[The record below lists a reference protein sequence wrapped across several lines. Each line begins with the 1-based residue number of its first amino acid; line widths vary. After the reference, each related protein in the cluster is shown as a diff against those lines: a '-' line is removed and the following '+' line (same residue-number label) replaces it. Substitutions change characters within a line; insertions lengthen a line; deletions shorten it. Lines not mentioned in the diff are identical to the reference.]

1 MAMKVELRELNRAYR
16 IGDQVIEAVRDV
28 SLSIDAGEFAAI
40 IGHSGSGKSTL
51 LSMIGGLARPTSG
64 TVLIEDVDIWAR
76 DDAFRSDFRN
86 ARIGFVF
93 QFASLIPTLNAVEN
107 VALPRNFGKG
117 GNRAQD
123 EEEAIMLLERVG
135 LGERL
140 FSYPSEL
147 SGGQQRRVAIAR
159 ALINS
164 PALLLADEPTGD
176 LDEETEAEVMELL
189 LSSCRKTHAAFLM
202 VTHNRAIAEGADH
215 VFRLKGGALQ

>member
-1 MAMKVELRELNRAYR
+1 MVELRELCRTYQ

-28 SLSIDAGEFAAI
+28 SLAVEGGEFVSI

-64 TVLIEDVDIWAR
+64 TVLIEGEDIWAR

-86 ARIGFVF
+86 ARIGFIF
-93 QFASLIPTLNAVEN
+93 QFASLIPTLNAIEN
-107 VALPRNFGKG
+107 VALPRTFGSRRR
-117 GNRAQD
+117 RAAD
-123 EEEAIMLLERVG
+123 EEEAIMLLEKVG

-140 FSYPSEL
+140 FSYPNEL

-159 ALINS
+159 ALINR

-189 LSSCRKTHAAFLM
+189 LSSCREFKAAFLM
-202 VTHNRAIAEGADH
+202 VTHNRAISEGASK
-215 VFRLKGGALQ
+215 VVRLKGGELQ

>member
-1 MAMKVELRELNRAYR
+1 MRVELHELCRTYQ
-16 IGDQVIEAVRDV
+16 IGDQVIEAVRNV
-28 SLSIDAGEFAAI
+28 SLEVAGGEFVAI

-64 TVLIEDVDIWAR
+64 KVLIEGEDIWAR

-86 ARIGFVF
+86 DRIGFIF

-107 VALPRNFGKG
+107 VALPRSFGSRRG
-117 GNRAQD
+117 QAAN
-123 EEEAIMLLERVG
+123 EEEAIMLLEKVG

-140 FSYPSEL
+140 FSYPNEL

-159 ALINS
+159 ALINR

-189 LSSCRKTHAAFLM
+189 LSSCREFKAAFLM
-202 VTHNRAIAEGADH
+202 VTHNRSIAEGASK
-215 VFRLKGGALQ
+215 VVRLKSGALQ

>member
-1 MAMKVELRELNRAYR
+1 MKVELDQLSRTYQ
-16 IGDQVIEAVRDV
+16 IGDQTIEAVKNV
-28 SLSIDAGEFAAI
+28 SLTADAGEFVAI

-51 LSMIGGLARPTSG
+51 LSMLGGLARPTSG
-64 TVLIEDVDIWAR
+64 RVIIEDEDIWAH
-76 DDAFRSDFRN
+76 DDRFRSDFRN
-86 ARIGFVF
+86 ARIGFIF
-93 QFASLIPTLNAVEN
+93 QFASLIPTLNAIEN
-107 VALPRNFGKG
+107 VALPRTFFGKS
-117 GNRAQD
+117 RKAQD

-159 ALINS
+159 ALINR

-189 LSSCRKTHAAFLM
+189 LSSCREFKAAFLM
-202 VTHNRAIAEGADH
+202 VTHNRAIAEGADKMI
-215 VFRLKGGALQ
+215 RLKGGVLQ

>member
-1 MAMKVELRELNRAYR
+1 MKVQLEQLSRNYQ
-16 IGDQVIEAVRDV
+16 IGDQTIEAVKNV
-28 SLSIDAGEFAAI
+28 SLTADAGEFVAI

-51 LSMIGGLARPTSG
+51 LSMLGGLARPTSG
-64 TVLIEDVDIWAR
+64 RVLIEGEDIWAH
-76 DDAFRSDFRN
+76 DDRFRADFRN

-93 QFASLIPTLNAVEN
+93 QFASLIPTLNAIEN
-107 VALPRNFGKG
+107 VALPRTFSGTPR
-117 GNRAQD
+117 RAHD

-140 FSYPSEL
+140 FSYPGEL

-159 ALINS
+159 SLMNR

-189 LSSCRKTHAAFLM
+189 LSSCREFRAAFLM
-202 VTHNRAIAEGADH
+202 VTHNRAIAEGADKI
-215 VFRLKGGALQ
+215 VRLKGGVLQ

>member
-1 MAMKVELRELNRAYR
+1 MVELRELCRTYQ

-28 SLSIDAGEFAAI
+28 SLAVEGGEFVSI

-64 TVLIEDVDIWAR
+64 KVLIEGEDIWAR

-86 ARIGFVF
+86 ARIGFIF
-93 QFASLIPTLNAVEN
+93 QFASLIPTLNAIEN
-107 VALPRNFGKG
+107 VALPRSFGG
-117 GNRAQD
+117 RRRRTVD
-123 EEEAIMLLERVG
+123 EEEAIMLLEKVG

-140 FSYPSEL
+140 FSYPNEL

-159 ALINS
+159 ALINR

-189 LSSCRKTHAAFLM
+189 LSSCREFKAAFLM
-202 VTHNRAIAEGADH
+202 VTHNRAISEGASK
-215 VFRLKGGALQ
+215 VVRLKSGELQ

>member
-1 MAMKVELRELNRAYR
+1 MKVELRAVSRTFR

-28 SLSIDAGEFAAI
+28 SFAIGSGEFAAI

-64 TVLIEDVDIWAR
+64 KVVIEGVDIWEQG
-76 DDAFRSDFRN
+76 DAYRCSFRN

-93 QFASLIPTLNAVEN
+93 QFASLIPTLTAIDN
-107 VALPRNFGKG
+107 VALPRQFGPPTRG
-117 GNRAQD
+117 AANEQD
-123 EEEAIMLLERVG
+123 AILLLEKVG

-159 ALINS
+159 ALINR

-189 LSSCRKTHAAFLM
+189 LSSCREFGAAFLM
-202 VTHNRAIAEGADH
+202 VTHNRTIAEGADQ
-215 VFRLKGGALQ
+215 VFHLNGGRLQ

>member
-1 MAMKVELRELNRAYR
+1 MVELRELRRTYQ

-28 SLSIDAGEFAAI
+28 SLVVEGGEFVSI

-51 LSMIGGLARPTSG
+51 LSMIGGLSRPTSG
-64 TVLIEDVDIWAR
+64 KVLIEGEDIWAR

-86 ARIGFVF
+86 ARIGFIF
-93 QFASLIPTLNAVEN
+93 QFASLIPTLNAIEN
-107 VALPRNFGKG
+107 VSLPRSFGT
-117 GNRAQD
+117 RRRHAAD
-123 EEEAIMLLERVG
+123 EEEAVMLLEKVG

-140 FSYPSEL
+140 FSYPNEL

-159 ALINS
+159 ALINR

-189 LSSCRKTHAAFLM
+189 LSSCREFNAAFLM
-202 VTHNRAIAEGADH
+202 VTHNRSIAEGANKI
-215 VFRLKGGALQ
+215 VRLKSGELQ

>member
-1 MAMKVELRELNRAYR
+1 MVELRELRRTYQ

-28 SLSIDAGEFAAI
+28 SLAVKGGEFVSI

-64 TVLIEDVDIWAR
+64 KVLIEGEDIWAR

-86 ARIGFVF
+86 ARIGFIF
-93 QFASLIPTLNAVEN
+93 QFASLIPTLNAIEN
-107 VALPRNFGKG
+107 VALPRSFGS
-117 GNRAQD
+117 RRRHAAD
-123 EEEAIMLLERVG
+123 EEEAVMLLEKVG

-140 FSYPSEL
+140 FSYPNEL

-159 ALINS
+159 ALINR

-189 LSSCRKTHAAFLM
+189 LSSCREFNAAFLM
-202 VTHNRAIAEGADH
+202 VTHNRSIAEGANKI
-215 VFRLKGGALQ
+215 VRLKSGELQ

>member
-1 MAMKVELRELNRAYR
+1 MVELRELRRTYQ

-28 SLSIDAGEFAAI
+28 SLAVEGGEFVSI

-64 TVLIEDVDIWAR
+64 KVLIEGEDIWAR

-86 ARIGFVF
+86 ARIGFIF
-93 QFASLIPTLNAVEN
+93 QFASLIPTLNAIEN
-107 VALPRNFGKG
+107 VALPRSFGS
-117 GNRAQD
+117 RRRHAAD
-123 EEEAIMLLERVG
+123 EEEAVMLLEKVG

-140 FSYPSEL
+140 FSYPNEL

-159 ALINS
+159 ALINR

-189 LSSCRKTHAAFLM
+189 LSSCREFNAAFLM
-202 VTHNRAIAEGADH
+202 VTHNRSIAEGANKI
-215 VFRLKGGALQ
+215 VRLKSGELQ